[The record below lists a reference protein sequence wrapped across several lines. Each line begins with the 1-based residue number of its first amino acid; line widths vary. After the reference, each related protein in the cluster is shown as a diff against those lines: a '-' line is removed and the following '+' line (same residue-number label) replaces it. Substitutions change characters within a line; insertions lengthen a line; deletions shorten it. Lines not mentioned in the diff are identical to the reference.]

1 MSWTIVRSA
10 ATAPA
15 LATAVIASRIV
26 RTTTG
31 HLLHHAVVQIP
42 GVATSIMIAAV
53 ITAAVIAA
61 TAPATTMVIAV
72 IIAVIIAAT
81 PAAAAMIISAIV
93 ITTPPGTRLAATADH
108 VQQIVAAPA
117 APDMACAII
126 GATALAHMAGRIV
139 RPLAGKPWRRHKRRR
154 GQDGKAESESGNG
167 EFHDCSPLK
176 VPGPT
181 TMAAR

>member
-1 MSWTIVRSA
+1 MSRTIVRSA
-10 ATAPA
+10 AAAPA
-15 LATAVIASRIV
+15 LATAVITSRIV
-26 RTTTG
+26 STTTG
-31 HLLHHAVVQIP
+31 HLLHHAAVQVP

-53 ITAAVIAA
+53 TTAAVIAV
-61 TAPATTMVIAV
+61 TAPATTMV
-72 IIAVIIAAT
+72 IAVIIAAT

-126 GATALAHMAGRIV
+126 GATALAHMTGRIV
-139 RPLAGKPWRRHKRRR
+139 RPLAGKPRRRHKRRR
-154 GQDGKAESESGNG
+154 GQDGKAESESGKG